1 MEGQRVD
8 PAADENLI
16 AFYSNTANA
25 TLCDAAQLS
34 EAQLHGKASGVYP
47 LEPADV
53 MRIRE
58 EDRCPC
64 CFFPHNHLARFSL
77 RNVDA
82 LRGLGLGFPFLFYL
96 AGYLIAMMCVIL
108 AVAALPCLIGNL
120 VAEEKY
126 GEENGIA
133 SSSLG
138 GMKEGEMDGY
148 WPAILNLIALVLV
161 CVCYTL
167 ATLHLRYHT
176 KRLNQGIITP
186 SDFTVIIKNLGP
198 DFDTEKLKTH
208 LEKPISAA
216 KCLWGSLT
224 TKVQVEKCDI
234 SYDIREYMSI
244 LKELQ
249 GLTISKNMSQQPCKS
264 KEMFCRCLLGSC
276 FAHSTSLCRA
286 THCEGVRRWDNY
298 L

>member
-1 MEGQRVD
+1 MEGQRGD
-8 PAADENLI
+8 HAGDEALI
-16 AFYSNTANA
+16 AYYSSTANA

-34 EAQLHGKASGVYP
+34 EAQMHGRASGVYP
-47 LEPADV
+47 LESTDV

-64 CFFPHNHLARFSL
+64 CFFPHNHLQRFSL

-96 AGYLIAMMCVIL
+96 SGYLIVMMCVIF

-120 VAEEKY
+120 LAEEEY
-126 GEENGIA
+126 GQENGIA
-133 SSSLG
+133 ASSLG

-161 CVCYTL
+161 CACYTL
-167 ATLHLRYHT
+167 ATLHLRSHT
-176 KRLNQGIITP
+176 KRLNQGIVTP

-198 DFDTEKLKTH
+198 DFDTEQLKIH
-208 LEKPISAA
+208 LQKPISAA

-234 SYDIREYMSI
+234 SYDIRDYMSI
-244 LKELQ
+244 LKGLQ
-249 GLTISKNMSQQPCKS
+249 DLTICRNMSQQPYKS

-276 FAHSTSLCRA
+276 FSHSMFLCRVA
-286 THCEGVRRWDNY
+286 HHQGV
-298 L
+298 